1 MSREMK
7 DSGIIWAGYIPKR
20 WKTTSLRYIT
30 SERAGG
36 SWGSDPIEDENDRIC
51 IRIADFDYA
60 HLTIREDRE
69 LTRRNY
75 TTKEISR
82 LTLKRNDLLVEK
94 SGGGDKTPVGRVIL
108 WDKPYSA
115 LYANFIERL
124 RLNETMVFPNYIQ
137 YALYTF
143 YAQGFSRF
151 YFNQTTGLQNLDVTK
166 WMRETKIPLPLL
178 SEQQLIA
185 NFLDAKCAEIDALS
199 TDIQKQIEKL
209 EEYKKAII
217 TEAVTKGLDP
227 NVEMKDSGI
236 EWIGKT
242 PIGWTVSKLGNVLRL
257 RNEKNTKPLEAV
269 NLISLYTDKGV
280 VQHSD
285 LEKTSG
291 NKAQKAEGYKIV
303 HRNDIVVN
311 IILAWMGAMGISNY
325 DGVTSPA
332 YDVYEIDLN
341 KIVPHY
347 CHYILRT
354 PALAGECY
362 KYGRGIMMMR
372 WRTYSDEFKKIKM
385 PLPSIEEQQKIADFL
400 DLKCSQINEVID
412 KKNQQ
417 LSTLEEYKKSII
429 YEYVTGKKEV
439 PVIE

>member
-1 MSREMK
+1 MPREMK
-7 DSGIIWAGYIPKR
+7 DSGIEWIGTIPTSWSISKLKYVVDCKDSRRIPVDRNQREDGPYPYWGAGSITDYINDYIFDEDLVLLGEDGAPFFD
-20 WKTTSLRYIT
+20 KTRNVAHHINGKCWINNHIHVLSGKTGLINNSFLTHYLNIVDYKAYINGAILNKLTQTCMNEINIVLPTSYEQHL
-30 SERAGG
+30 
-36 SWGSDPIEDENDRIC
+36 
-51 IRIADFDYA
+51 IADF
-60 HLTIREDRE
+60 
-69 LTRRNY
+69 
-75 TTKEISR
+75 
-82 LTLKRNDLLVEK
+82 
-94 SGGGDKTPVGRVIL
+94 
-108 WDKPYSA
+108 
-115 LYANFIERL
+115 
-124 RLNETMVFPNYIQ
+124 
-137 YALYTF
+137 
-143 YAQGFSRF
+143 
-151 YFNQTTGLQNLDVTK
+151 LD
-166 WMRETKIPLPLL
+166 I
-178 SEQQLIA
+178 
-185 NFLDAKCAEIDALS
+185 KCTEIDALS
-199 TDIQKQIEKL
+199 ADIQKQIEKL
-209 EEYKKAII
+209 EEYKRSVI

-227 NVEMKDSGI
+227 NVEMKDSAI

-439 PVIE
+439 PADE